1 MAFGLILEIDGHKYK
16 LLKYNRRFNQKGY
29 CMVLP
34 FLSDMKENLED
45 RLIEAKYN
53 LLFLRMMHERSEVY
67 RKSNATSREEI
78 RIVLRRIYITVAWEL
93 ALQIKAF
100 TDDNDK
106 DCITINKFKNNIFK
120 YIKDEKKQ
128 EYYRSL
134 GEITKT
140 LEWNECRK
148 IVSSISDYRNKV
160 VGHNIANA
168 PKLTFD
174 INEADFVVSQ
184 YERLFN
190 ILIFQNEKYAERVA
204 DLNDE
209 KANFITAYLDA
220 VLPLN

>member
-1 MAFGLILEIDGHKYK
+1 M
-16 LLKYNRRFNQKGY
+16 
-29 CMVLP
+29 
-34 FLSDMKENLED
+34 
-45 RLIEAKYN
+45 
-53 LLFLRMMHERSEVY
+53 
-67 RKSNATSREEI
+67 
-78 RIVLRRIYITVAWEL
+78 
-93 ALQIKAF
+93 
-100 TDDNDK
+100 
-106 DCITINKFKNNIFK
+106 
-120 YIKDEKKQ
+120 
-128 EYYRSL
+128 

>member
-1 MAFGLILEIDGHKYK
+1 MNFKDYIKQEYHNEYI
-16 LLKYNRRFNQKGY
+16 NER
-29 CMVLP
+29 
-34 FLSDMKENLED
+34 ENLED

-134 GEITKT
+134 GEISKT
-140 LEWNECRK
+140 REWNECRK

>member
-1 MAFGLILEIDGHKYK
+1 MNFKDYIKQEYYDEYI
-16 LLKYNRRFNQKGY
+16 NER
-29 CMVLP
+29 
-34 FLSDMKENLED
+34 ENLED

-53 LLFLRMMHERSEVY
+53 LLFLRMMYERSEVY

-220 VLPLN
+220 LLPLN

>member
-1 MAFGLILEIDGHKYK
+1 M
-16 LLKYNRRFNQKGY
+16 
-29 CMVLP
+29 
-34 FLSDMKENLED
+34 
-45 RLIEAKYN
+45 
-53 LLFLRMMHERSEVY
+53 
-67 RKSNATSREEI
+67 
-78 RIVLRRIYITVAWEL
+78 AWEL

-190 ILIFQNEKYAERVA
+190 ILIFQNENM
-204 DLNDE
+204 LNE
-209 KANFITAYLDA
+209 WLI
-220 VLPLN
+220 

>member
-1 MAFGLILEIDGHKYK
+1 MNFKDYIKQEYYDEYI
-16 LLKYNRRFNQKGY
+16 NER
-29 CMVLP
+29 
-34 FLSDMKENLED
+34 ENLED

-220 VLPLN
+220 VLQLN

>member
-1 MAFGLILEIDGHKYK
+1 MNFKDYIKQEYYDEYI
-16 LLKYNRRFNQKGY
+16 NER
-29 CMVLP
+29 
-34 FLSDMKENLED
+34 ENLED

-53 LLFLRMMHERSEVY
+53 LLFSRMMHERSEVY

>member
-1 MAFGLILEIDGHKYK
+1 MNFKDYIKQEYYDEYI
-16 LLKYNRRFNQKGY
+16 NER
-29 CMVLP
+29 
-34 FLSDMKENLED
+34 ENLED

-209 KANFITAYLDA
+209 NANFITAYLDA

>member
-1 MAFGLILEIDGHKYK
+1 MNFKDYIKQEYYDEYI
-16 LLKYNRRFNQKGY
+16 NER
-29 CMVLP
+29 
-34 FLSDMKENLED
+34 ENLED

-53 LLFLRMMHERSEVY
+53 LLFLRMMYERSEVY

>member
-1 MAFGLILEIDGHKYK
+1 MNFKDYIKQEYYDEYI
-16 LLKYNRRFNQKGY
+16 NER
-29 CMVLP
+29 
-34 FLSDMKENLED
+34 ENLED

-53 LLFLRMMHERSEVY
+53 LLVLRMMHERSEVY

-100 TDDNDK
+100 TGDNDK

>member
-1 MAFGLILEIDGHKYK
+1 MNFKDYIKQEYYDEYI
-16 LLKYNRRFNQKGY
+16 NER
-29 CMVLP
+29 
-34 FLSDMKENLED
+34 ENLED

-148 IVSSISDYRNKV
+148 IVSSVSDYRNKV

>member
-1 MAFGLILEIDGHKYK
+1 MNFKDYIKQEYYDEYI
-16 LLKYNRRFNQKGY
+16 NER
-29 CMVLP
+29 
-34 FLSDMKENLED
+34 ENLED

-209 KANFITAYLDA
+209 KAYFITAYLDA

>member
-1 MAFGLILEIDGHKYK
+1 MNFKDYIKQEYYDEYI
-16 LLKYNRRFNQKGY
+16 NER
-29 CMVLP
+29 
-34 FLSDMKENLED
+34 ENLED

-53 LLFLRMMHERSEVY
+53 LLFLRMMYERSEVY

-220 VLPLN
+220 VLPLNSYKNLI

>member
-1 MAFGLILEIDGHKYK
+1 MNFKDYIKQEYYDEYI
-16 LLKYNRRFNQKGY
+16 NER
-29 CMVLP
+29 
-34 FLSDMKENLED
+34 ENLED

-53 LLFLRMMHERSEVY
+53 LLFLRMMYERSEVY

-209 KANFITAYLDA
+209 KVNFITAYLDA

>member
-1 MAFGLILEIDGHKYK
+1 MNFKDYIKQEYYDEYI
-16 LLKYNRRFNQKGY
+16 NER
-29 CMVLP
+29 
-34 FLSDMKENLED
+34 ENLED

-209 KANFITAYLDA
+209 KANFVTAYLDA

>member
-1 MAFGLILEIDGHKYK
+1 MNFKDYIKQEYHDEYI
-16 LLKYNRRFNQKGY
+16 NER
-29 CMVLP
+29 
-34 FLSDMKENLED
+34 ENLED

-93 ALQIKAF
+93 ALQINAF

-134 GEITKT
+134 GEITKA

-160 VGHNIANA
+160 VGHNISNA

>member
-1 MAFGLILEIDGHKYK
+1 MNFKDYIKQEYYDEYI
-16 LLKYNRRFNQKGY
+16 NER
-29 CMVLP
+29 
-34 FLSDMKENLED
+34 ENLED

-190 ILIFQNEKYAERVA
+190 ILIFQNEKYAARVA

>member
-1 MAFGLILEIDGHKYK
+1 MNFKDYIKQEYYDEYI
-16 LLKYNRRFNQKGY
+16 NER
-29 CMVLP
+29 
-34 FLSDMKENLED
+34 ENLED

-190 ILIFQNEKYAERVA
+190 ILIFQNEKYAEQVA

>member
-1 MAFGLILEIDGHKYK
+1 MNFKDYIKQEYYDEYI
-16 LLKYNRRFNQKGY
+16 NER
-29 CMVLP
+29 
-34 FLSDMKENLED
+34 ENLED

-53 LLFLRMMHERSEVY
+53 LLFLRMMYERSEVY

-134 GEITKT
+134 GEITMT

>member
-1 MAFGLILEIDGHKYK
+1 MNFKDYIKQEYYDEYI
-16 LLKYNRRFNQKGY
+16 NER
-29 CMVLP
+29 
-34 FLSDMKENLED
+34 ENLED

-148 IVSSISDYRNKV
+148 RVSSISDYRNKV

-184 YERLFN
+184 YERIFN

>member
-1 MAFGLILEIDGHKYK
+1 MNFKDYIKQEYYDEYI
-16 LLKYNRRFNQKGY
+16 NER
-29 CMVLP
+29 
-34 FLSDMKENLED
+34 ENLED

-204 DLNDE
+204 DLKDE

>member
-1 MAFGLILEIDGHKYK
+1 MNFKDYIKQEYYDEYI
-16 LLKYNRRFNQKGY
+16 NER
-29 CMVLP
+29 
-34 FLSDMKENLED
+34 ENLED

-128 EYYRSL
+128 EYYRAL

>member
-1 MAFGLILEIDGHKYK
+1 MNFKDYIKQEYHNEYI
-16 LLKYNRRFNQKGY
+16 NER
-29 CMVLP
+29 
-34 FLSDMKENLED
+34 ENLED

-53 LLFLRMMHERSEVY
+53 LLFLRMMYERSEVY
-67 RKSNATSREEI
+67 RKSNATSREKI

-134 GEITKT
+134 GEIIKT
-140 LEWNECRK
+140 REWNECRK

-168 PKLTFD
+168 PKLTFA

-184 YERLFN
+184 YEKLFN
-190 ILIFQNEKYAERVA
+190 ILIFQNEKYAERVT

-209 KANFITAYLDA
+209 KAKFITAYLDA

>member
-1 MAFGLILEIDGHKYK
+1 MNFKDYIKQEYYDEYI
-16 LLKYNRRFNQKGY
+16 NER
-29 CMVLP
+29 
-34 FLSDMKENLED
+34 ENLED

-128 EYYRSL
+128 EYYRLL

>member
-1 MAFGLILEIDGHKYK
+1 MNFKDYIKQEYHDEYI
-16 LLKYNRRFNQKGY
+16 NER
-29 CMVLP
+29 
-34 FLSDMKENLED
+34 ENLED

-67 RKSNATSREEI
+67 RKSNATSREKI

-168 PKLTFD
+168 PRLTFD

>member
-1 MAFGLILEIDGHKYK
+1 MNFKEYIKQEYYDEYI
-16 LLKYNRRFNQKGY
+16 NER
-29 CMVLP
+29 
-34 FLSDMKENLED
+34 ENLED

>member
-1 MAFGLILEIDGHKYK
+1 MNFKDYIKQEYYDEYI
-16 LLKYNRRFNQKGY
+16 NER
-29 CMVLP
+29 
-34 FLSDMKENLED
+34 ENLED

-148 IVSSISDYRNKV
+148 IVSSISGYRNKV

>member
-1 MAFGLILEIDGHKYK
+1 MNFKDYIKQEYYDEYINK
-16 LLKYNRRFNQKGY
+16 R
-29 CMVLP
+29 
-34 FLSDMKENLED
+34 ENLED

-53 LLFLRMMHERSEVY
+53 LLFLRMMYERSEVY

>member
-1 MAFGLILEIDGHKYK
+1 MNFKDYIKQEYYDEYI
-16 LLKYNRRFNQKGY
+16 NER
-29 CMVLP
+29 
-34 FLSDMKENLED
+34 ENLED

-53 LLFLRMMHERSEVY
+53 LLFLRMMYERSEVY

-100 TDDNDK
+100 TDDNYK

>member
-1 MAFGLILEIDGHKYK
+1 MNFKDYIKQEYYDEYI
-16 LLKYNRRFNQKGY
+16 NER
-29 CMVLP
+29 
-34 FLSDMKENLED
+34 ENLED

>member
-1 MAFGLILEIDGHKYK
+1 MNFKDYIKQEYYDEYI
-16 LLKYNRRFNQKGY
+16 NER
-29 CMVLP
+29 
-34 FLSDMKENLED
+34 ENLED

-148 IVSSISDYRNKV
+148 IVSSISDYQNKV

>member
-1 MAFGLILEIDGHKYK
+1 MNFKDYIKQEYYDEYI
-16 LLKYNRRFNQKGY
+16 NER
-29 CMVLP
+29 
-34 FLSDMKENLED
+34 ENLED

-160 VGHNIANA
+160 VWHNIANA

>member
-1 MAFGLILEIDGHKYK
+1 
-16 LLKYNRRFNQKGY
+16 
-29 CMVLP
+29 
-34 FLSDMKENLED
+34 
-45 RLIEAKYN
+45 
-53 LLFLRMMHERSEVY
+53 MMHERSEVY